1 MKTQQQS
8 ITTRKKWNI
17 KHGRSS
23 SPKWGLP
30 ENRSKTRKW
39 GLLDPTA
46 VFMATFRENAK
57 VEHDCQTPENS
68 EPVKRREIR
77 PNEPTAFCHNC
88 QEMTPMIW
96 LPKEERGKNCD
107 TWFKC
112 EFCGGRH
119 LTIKYITE
127 KKPSQKISCQKK
139 LKTFDGFYHRPPP
152 RGACKSGKAS
162 KAVLFEIFASFADFL
177 Y

>member
-1 MKTQQQS
+1 METQQQNIS
-8 ITTRKKWNI
+8 TRKKWNI

-39 GLLDPTA
+39 GLPDPTA
-46 VFMATFRENAK
+46 VFMATFREHAK
-57 VEHDCQTPENS
+57 VEHNRHTPETR

-88 QEMTPMIW
+88 QEMTPMVW
-96 LPKEERGKNCD
+96 LPKEERGKKPE

-112 EFCGGRH
+112 EFCGGCH
-119 LTIKYITE
+119 LTIKYISE
-127 KKPSQKISCQKK
+127 KEAVAKNA
-139 LKTFDGFYHRPPP
+139 F
-152 RGACKSGKAS
+152 GKRS
-162 KAVLFEIFASFADFL
+162 
-177 Y
+177 

>member
-39 GLLDPTA
+39 GLPDPTA

-57 VEHDCQTPENS
+57 VEYDCQTPETS

-88 QEMTPMIW
+88 QEMTPMVW
-96 LPKEERGKNCD
+96 LPKEERSKKPE

-119 LTIKYITE
+119 LTIKYLTE
-127 KKPSQKISCQKK
+127 REVVAKNK
-139 LKTFDGFYHRPPP
+139 LAKEAED
-152 RGACKSGKAS
+152 
-162 KAVLFEIFASFADFL
+162 L
-177 Y
+177 

>member
-39 GLLDPTA
+39 GLPDPTA

-57 VEHDCQTPENS
+57 VEHDCQTPDS
-68 EPVKRREIR
+68 SKPLKRREIR

-88 QEMTPMIW
+88 QEMTPMVW
-96 LPKEERGKNCD
+96 LPKEEWGKKPES
-107 TWFKC
+107 WFKC

-119 LTIKYITE
+119 LTIKYLTE
-127 KKPSQKISCQKK
+127 KEAVAKNK
-139 LKTFDGFYHRPPP
+139 LAKEAED
-152 RGACKSGKAS
+152 
-162 KAVLFEIFASFADFL
+162 L
-177 Y
+177 

>member
-1 MKTQQQS
+1 METQQQS
-8 ITTRKKWNI
+8 ISTRKKWNI
-17 KHGRSS
+17 KHGRTAS
-23 SPKWGLP
+23 
-30 ENRSKTRKW
+30 RKW
-39 GLLDPTA
+39 ELPKSGHKTKKWALHNPA
-46 VFMATFRENAK
+46 ATFIATHRATQT
-57 VEHDCQTPENS
+57 VEHDHQTPENS

-88 QEMTPMIW
+88 QEMTPMVW

-127 KKPSQKISCQKK
+127 KEAVAKNK
-139 LKTFDGFYHRPPP
+139 LAKEAED
-152 RGACKSGKAS
+152 
-162 KAVLFEIFASFADFL
+162 L
-177 Y
+177 